1 MSAGFNPHISPIRLL
16 LSDIYLLSMNYGG
29 VSTMASLYTA
39 LDAFIAPILGR
50 NPAGG
55 LRRANRQSCRFVSL
69 VFFASAGTCSL
80 NHSHRYA
87 FVRRHP
93 LTQKILRDLRIKW

>member
-1 MSAGFNPHISPIRLL
+1 
-16 LSDIYLLSMNYGG
+16 
-29 VSTMASLYTA
+29 MASLYTA
-39 LDAFIAPILGR
+39 LDAP
-50 NPAGG
+50 
-55 LRRANRQSCRFVSL
+55 SL

-93 LTQKILRDLRIKW
+93 LTQKILRDLRINW